1 MTTLSKNMK
10 NTLPQ
15 TEFTIDFEPIGK
27 RVLALPGETLADS
40 ALRAG
45 IDLITSCNG
54 LGVCTSC
61 KIELLTGELTPPTD
75 NEQNRFLKRNL
86 KTNLRLAC
94 QCSPRSDVKIFIPP
108 GSLTQG
114 QQLQVEGHYH
124 PTELSTRI
132 QSFELELSPP
142 TLQDLRGD
150 WERLQDAYYQKT
162 NKLLRANLETISVI
176 PALSRSNNWKIRLI
190 VREGNNHH
198 DLVSLLPIN
207 SPYYGLAF
215 DIGSTKIAAF
225 LMDLQTGEMLHQ
237 TGFMNPQIA
246 LGEDIINRISHA
258 MHSPKKATQLQAML
272 VDRINQFLQEIREI
286 IKIDQNQIVD
296 MVVVGNTAIHHLFCG
311 LPINSL
317 GEAPYVPAIQQS
329 LTISALHHG
338 IQISPGAEIYLPPNI
353 AGYVGADH
361 TAAILATRLQ
371 ESDQTVCLI
380 DIGTNTEISLIHK
393 GKIHACS
400 CASGPAFEG
409 AHIQDGMR
417 AAPGAIDM
425 VKIDNNKIELST
437 IGQKPPSGICGS
449 GILSVMAEMRRN
461 QIIDQRGVFHRDHPL
476 VDKQHKN
483 LVLHS
488 SLNGNQIKITRKD
501 VNEVQLAK
509 GAIRTGI
516 EILSQKA
523 GIQTLQIQHFLIAGA
538 FGNYLDL
545 SSAIEIGM
553 FPDVP
558 LDRYTQIG
566 NAAGAGAR
574 MLLINDHQRQQAEM
588 IRKEIIYVELTAEP
602 SFNDTYV
609 SALYMEKNG
618 NLDQLL

>member
-1 MTTLSKNMK
+1 MGNK
-10 NTLPQ
+10 LPQ
-15 TEFTIDFEPIGK
+15 SKFIINFEPIGK
-27 RVLALPGETLADS
+27 RVLALPDETLAES

-61 KIELLTGELTPPTD
+61 KIELVDGELSPPTE
-75 NEQNRFLKRNL
+75 NETIRLLKRNPD
-86 KTNLRLAC
+86 TSFRLAC

-114 QQLQVEGHYH
+114 QQLQVDGHYL
-124 PTELSTRI
+124 PTELNTLI
-132 QSFELELSPP
+132 HATELEITPP
-142 TLQDLRGD
+142 TLHDLRGD
-150 WERLQDAYYQKT
+150 WERLQEVYYQET
-162 NKLLRANLETISVI
+162 NIPLRANLDSIRDI
-176 PALSRSNNWKIRLI
+176 PLLLRSNNWKIRVVARKNNRYHELI
-190 VREGNNHH
+190 TT
-198 DLVSLLPIN
+198 LPSN
-207 SPYYGLAF
+207 SPYFGLAF

-225 LMDLQTGEMLHQ
+225 LINLQTGEMLHQ
-237 TGFMNPQIA
+237 AGFMNPQIA

-258 MHSPKKATQLQAML
+258 MHTPEKAIQLQTML
-272 VDRINQFLQEIREI
+272 VDRINQFLHDIRKTQ
-286 IKIDQNQIVD
+286 KINPYQIVD

-317 GEAPYVPAIQQS
+317 GEAPYVPVVQQS
-329 LTISALHHG
+329 LTIPARQHG
-338 IQISPGAEIYLPPNI
+338 IQIAAGAQIYLPPNI

-361 TAAILATRLQ
+361 TAAILATRIQ
-371 ESDQTVCLI
+371 DSAQTLCLI
-380 DIGTNTEISLIHK
+380 DIGTNTEISLIHQ
-393 GKIHACS
+393 GRIYACS

-417 AAPGAIDM
+417 AAPGAIDL
-425 VKIDNNKIELST
+425 VKIENNQIELST

-449 GILSVMAEMRRN
+449 GILSIMAEMRRN
-461 QIIDQRGVFHRDHPL
+461 QIIDHRGVFDRDHVL

-483 LVLHS
+483 LVLYS
-488 SLNGNQIKITRKD
+488 SENGNQIRITRKD

-516 EILSQKA
+516 EILCQKA
-523 GIQTLQIQHFLIAGA
+523 GIQTDQIQHFLIAGA

-545 SSAIEIGM
+545 ASAIEIGM

-558 LDRYTQIG
+558 LERYTQIG

-574 MLLINDHQRQQAEM
+574 MLLINDSQRQQAEM
-588 IRKEIIYVELTAEP
+588 IRKEIKYVELTAEAA
-602 SFNDTYV
+602 FNDTYV
-609 SALYMEKNG
+609 SALYMEKNV
-618 NLDQLL
+618 NLTQNL

>member
-1 MTTLSKNMK
+1 MKKQQPLS
-10 NTLPQ
+10 
-15 TEFTIDFEPIGK
+15 EFTIDFEPIGK
-27 RVLALPGETLADS
+27 RVLALPGETLAES

-61 KIELLTGELTPPTD
+61 KIELVDGELTPPTD
-75 NEQNRFLKRNL
+75 NETIRLLKRNPD
-86 KTNLRLAC
+86 TNFRLAC

-114 QQLQVEGHYH
+114 QQLQVDGHYF
-124 PTELSTRI
+124 PTELNTLI
-132 QSFELELSPP
+132 DVIELELAPP
-142 TLQDLRGD
+142 TLHDLRGD
-150 WERLQDAYYQKT
+150 WERLQDAYYQET
-162 NKLLRANLETISVI
+162 NKSLQANLAAIKEIPFSMRANH
-176 PALSRSNNWKIRLI
+176 WKIRLI
-190 VREGNNHH
+190 VRNNKFFD
-198 DLVSLLPIN
+198 DLIAILPID
-207 SPYYGLAF
+207 SAYYGLAF

-225 LMDLQTGEMLHQ
+225 LMNLQTGEMVHQ
-237 TGFMNPQIA
+237 AGFMNPQIT

-258 MHSPKKATQLQAML
+258 MHTPQKATQLQTML
-272 VDRINQFLQEIREI
+272 VDCINQFLHEIKKSL
-286 IKIDQNQIVD
+286 KIEPYQIVD

-317 GEAPYVPAIQQS
+317 GQAPYVPVIQQS
-329 LTISALHHG
+329 LIIPAWQHG
-338 IQISPGAEIYLPPNI
+338 IQISSGAQIYLPPNI

-361 TAAILATRLQ
+361 TAAILATRIQ
-371 ESDQTVCLI
+371 DSSKTFCLI
-380 DIGTNTEISLIHK
+380 DIGTNTEISLIHQ

-417 AAPGAIDM
+417 AAPGAIDL
-425 VKIDNNKIELST
+425 VNIENNQIKLST

-461 QIIDQRGVFHRDHPL
+461 QIIDQRGVFNREHPL

-483 LVLHS
+483 LVLYS
-488 SLNGNQIKITRKD
+488 NENGNQIKITRKD

-516 EILSQKA
+516 EILCQKA
-523 GIQTLQIQHFLIAGA
+523 GIQTHEIQHFLIAGA

-558 LDRYTQIG
+558 IERYTQIG
-566 NAAGAGAR
+566 NAAGVGAR
-574 MLLINDHQRQQAEM
+574 MLLINDHQRQQAEI
-588 IRKEIIYVELTAEP
+588 IRNEINYVELTAEP

-618 NLDQLL
+618 NLNQL